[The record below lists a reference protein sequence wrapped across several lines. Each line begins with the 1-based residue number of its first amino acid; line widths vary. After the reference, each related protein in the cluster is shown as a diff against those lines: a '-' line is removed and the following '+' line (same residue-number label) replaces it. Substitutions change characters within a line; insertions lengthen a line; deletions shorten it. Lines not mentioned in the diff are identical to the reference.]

1 MGRNEEAK
9 EKVFICAHRKAL
21 LFSTTFIFIILM
33 YAENSYIYVNIIT
46 TPYQSQTHIRN
57 EMKVRPSRVETNNYN

>member
-1 MGRNEEAK
+1 MGRNEEAI

-33 YAENSYIYVNIIT
+33 YAEKLVTYMLT
-46 TPYQSQTHIRN
+46 
-57 EMKVRPSRVETNNYN
+57 